1 MSKSGRSPKSE
12 VVVKERVTAWP
23 EYPAAVRGGG
33 FVFVSGV
40 RGGRPGFAPASYAE
54 LPEGFNERAQG
65 YTLVDSIEGAV
76 AADSWTAHDNL
87 ERVLKAAGTS
97 SDQLLRQR
105 MWQRDKR
112 FFPIYERVRKQW
124 QPEAAPS
131 SGLGVSAVGGPFGRW
146 IGIEGVAIDKA
157 DPGRLGDRA
166 MLTPPNDA
174 KNPSASIYSQAV
186 ATGPLV
192 FMAGHIPIRTAE
204 PGKPV
209 VASFDDVPEEGRFLA
224 TGRSHPDSR
233 DGPIAAQTW
242 FVYNE
247 IRRALTSNG
256 LSLADIVHARVY
268 LADIRDFATFH
279 RVHEHLFGKDGPALS
294 VIGFAE
300 VGHKGCR
307 IEIEPTALRQG
318 DGVRKAIVWGG
329 PAPMSGPEAVVAG
342 PLVLMAGV
350 LGLDDNGLPA
360 ADVSGVDARMRPLIA
375 SLQDRASVPSLP
387 VQAWWAWRRIERLCA
402 EAGVGLS
409 ALAKTVVYLR
419 KESDLAV
426 YEAVRSLFLRENLPA
441 FDCVLVPNPGPTPDI
456 AVQIDATAF
465 ADR

>member
-1 MSKSGRSPKSE
+1 MLKSGKSPKSE
-12 VVVKERVTAWP
+12 VLTKECFTAWP
-23 EYPAAVRGGG
+23 QYPAAVRGGG

-40 RGGRPGFAPASYAE
+40 RGGRPGFAPSSYKE
-54 LPEGFNERAQG
+54 LPEGFSERAQG

-87 ERVLKAAGTS
+87 ERVLEAAGTS

-112 FFPIYERVRKQW
+112 FFPVYERVRKQW

-131 SGLGVSAVGGPFGRW
+131 SGLGVSKVGGTFGRW
-146 IGIEGVAIDKA
+146 IGVEGVAVDRID
-157 DPGRLGDRA
+157 PERLGDRA

-186 ATGPLV
+186 ATGSLV

-247 IRRALTSNG
+247 IARALKSNG

-268 LADIRDFATFH
+268 LSDIRDFPTFH
-279 RVHEHLFGKDGPALS
+279 RVHEHLFGKDAPALS
-294 VIGFAE
+294 VIQFAE

-307 IEIEPTALRQG
+307 IEIEPTALR
-318 DGVRKAIVWGG
+318 RGG
-329 PAPMSGPEAVVAG
+329 AERRSVAWSSPAPMSGPAAVVAG
-342 PLVLMAGV
+342 PLVFMAGI
-350 LGLDDNGLPA
+350 LGLGHDGRPA
-360 ADVSGVDARMRPLIA
+360 ADVGSIDADARPFIA
-375 SLQDRASVPSLP
+375 SLQDRASTPALP
-387 VQAWWAWRRIERLCA
+387 VQAWWAWHRLAEICA
-402 EAGVGLS
+402 GAGVDLES
-409 ALAKTVVYLR
+409 LAKTVVYLR
-419 KESDLAV
+419 EEQDLAV
-426 YEAVRSLFLRENLPA
+426 YETVRSLFIREKLPS
-441 FDCVLVPNPGPTPDI
+441 FDCTFVPNPGPTPDI

-465 ADR
+465 ANA

>member
-1 MSKSGRSPKSE
+1 MLKSGKNPKSE
-12 VVVKERVTAWP
+12 VLTRECLTAWP
-23 EYPAAVRGGG
+23 DYPAAVRGGG

-40 RGGRPGFAPASYAE
+40 RGGRPGFAPSSYGE
-54 LPEGFNERAQG
+54 LPEGFAGRAQG
-65 YTLVDSIEGAV
+65 YTLVDSIEGAI

-87 ERVLKAAGTS
+87 ERVLEAVGTS

-112 FFPIYERVRKQW
+112 FFPIYERVREAW

-131 SGLGVSAVGGPFGRW
+131 SGLGVSTVGGTFGRW
-146 IGIEGVAIDKA
+146 IGVEGVAVDRA
-157 DPGRLGDRA
+157 DPDRLGDRA

-174 KNPSASIYSQAV
+174 SNPSASIYSQAV

-204 PGKPV
+204 AGKPV

-247 IRRALTSNG
+247 IGRALKSNG
-256 LSLADIVHARVY
+256 LSLADIVHARIY
-268 LADIRDFATFH
+268 LSDFRDFPTFH

-294 VIGFAE
+294 VIQFAE

-307 IEIEPTALRQG
+307 IEIEPTALR
-318 DGVRKAIVWGG
+318 RGG
-329 PAPMSGPEAVVAG
+329 ADRRPVAWSSPAPMSGPAAVVAG
-342 PLVLMAGV
+342 PLVFMAGN
-350 LGLDDNGLPA
+350 LGLGDDGRPA
-360 ADVSGVDARMRPLIA
+360 AEAGSVDADARAFIA
-375 SLQDRASVPSLP
+375 SLQDRASTPALP
-387 VQAWWAWRRIERLCA
+387 VQAWWAWRRLAETCA
-402 EAGVGLS
+402 GAGIGPEN
-409 ALAKTVVYLR
+409 LAKTVVYLR
-419 KESDLAV
+419 EERDLPV
-426 YEAVRSLFLRENLPA
+426 YEAVRSLFIREKLPS
-441 FDCVLVPNPGPTPDI
+441 FDCTFVPNPGPVPAI

-465 ADR
+465 A